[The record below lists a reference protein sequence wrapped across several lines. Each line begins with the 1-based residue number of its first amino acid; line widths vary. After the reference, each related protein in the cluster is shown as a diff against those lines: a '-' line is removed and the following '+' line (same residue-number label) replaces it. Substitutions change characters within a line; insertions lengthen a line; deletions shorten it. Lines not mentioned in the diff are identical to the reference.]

1 MELGAF
7 ALQEHGVM
15 IDFVGIKVQNN
26 KEARTNMSF
35 IEVKNLSKE
44 YQIAISGKGISGAV
58 KSLFHRE
65 YKIKKAVRDVSFSL
79 EKGELVGYIGPN
91 GAGKSTTIKMLSGVL
106 IPTSGL
112 VTVGGII
119 PYKDRKENAKHIG
132 VVFGQR
138 SQLYWDLPISDT
150 FELYESLYSIP
161 KDKFRENCAYFT
173 ELLDMKDFINQ
184 PVRQLSLGQKMKAN
198 IAIALLHDP
207 DVLYLDEPTIGLDVT
222 SKKILR
228 EALKNI
234 NAEKK
239 TTVILTT
246 HDMDEIEEVC
256 HRLIMI
262 DQGQKL
268 FDGTLGD
275 FRARYNDGF
284 SLKLEFEGPSP
295 LWQESRTYE
304 LLEQTPHQWIIK
316 ASEEITSKEAMIEL
330 IEKYNPTNI
339 YVEEERIEEIVRR
352 AYALN

>member
-1 MELGAF
+1 
-7 ALQEHGVM
+7 
-15 IDFVGIKVQNN
+15 
-26 KEARTNMSF
+26 MSF

-65 YKIKKAVRDVSFSL
+65 YKVKKAVWDISFSL
-79 EKGELVGYIGPN
+79 EKGEIVGYIGPN

-106 IPTSGL
+106 IPTGGL

-119 PYKDRKENAKHIG
+119 PYRDRKENARHIG

-161 KDKFRENCAYFT
+161 KAKFQKNCDYFT
-173 ELLDMKDFINQ
+173 ELFDMKDFINQ

-222 SKKILR
+222 SKKVLR
-228 EALKNI
+228 DALKNI
-234 NAEKK
+234 NAERK
-239 TTVILTT
+239 TTIILTT
-246 HDMDEIEEVC
+246 HDMDDIEAVC
-256 HRLIMI
+256 QRLIMI
-262 DQGQKL
+262 DHGQKL
-268 FDGTLGD
+268 FDGTLED

-284 SLKLEFEGPSP
+284 LVKLEFDGDIPV
-295 LWQESRTYE
+295 WQENGNYG
-304 LLEQTPHQWIIK
+304 LLEQDGHHWIIK
-316 ASEEITSKEAMIEL
+316 ARAEITAKEAMLDL
-330 IEKYNPTNI
+330 IGKYDPTNL
-339 YVEEERIEEIVRR
+339 YVQEERIEDIVRR
-352 AYALN
+352 AYALDETV

>member
-1 MELGAF
+1 
-7 ALQEHGVM
+7 
-15 IDFVGIKVQNN
+15 
-26 KEARTNMSF
+26 MSF
-35 IEVKNLSKE
+35 IEVKNLNRE
-44 YQIAISGKGISGAV
+44 YQIAISGKGISGAI

-65 YKIKKAVRDVSFSL
+65 YRMKKAVQDISFSL
-79 EKGELVGYIGPN
+79 EKGEMVGYIGPN
-91 GAGKSTTIKMLSGVL
+91 GAGKSTTIKILSGVL
-106 IPTSGL
+106 IPTGGL

-119 PYKDRKENAKHIG
+119 PYRDRKENSKHIG

-161 KDKFRENCAYFT
+161 KDKFQKNCDYFT
-173 ELLDMKDFINQ
+173 ELLEMKDFINQ

-234 NAEKK
+234 NAEKN
-239 TTVILTT
+239 TTIILTT
-246 HDMDEIEEVC
+246 HDMDDIEEVC
-256 HRLIMI
+256 NRLIMI
-262 DQGQKL
+262 DQGRKL
-268 FDGTLGD
+268 FDGTLND
-275 FRARYNDGF
+275 FRARYDDGF
-284 SLKLEFEGPSP
+284 SLKLEFEGLPP
-295 LWQESRTYE
+295 IWQECGAYR
-304 LLEQTPHQWIIK
+304 LLEQTQHQWIIK
-316 ASEEITSKEAMIEL
+316 ASERITSKTAMIDL

-352 AYALN
+352 AYTLS

>member
-1 MELGAF
+1 
-7 ALQEHGVM
+7 
-15 IDFVGIKVQNN
+15 
-26 KEARTNMSF
+26 MSF
-35 IEVKNLSKE
+35 IEVKNLNKE
-44 YQIAISGKGISGAV
+44 YQIAVSGKGISGAV

-65 YKIKKAVRDVSFSL
+65 YKVKRAVKDISFSI
-79 EKGELVGYIGPN
+79 ERGEMVGYIGPN

-106 IPTSGL
+106 IPTGGQ
-112 VTVGGII
+112 VTVGDII
-119 PYKDRKENAKHIG
+119 PYKQRKENAKHIG

-161 KDKFRENCAYFT
+161 KDKFQKNRDYFT
-173 ELLDMKDFINQ
+173 ELLDMKDFIDQ

-207 DVLYLDEPTIGLDVT
+207 EVLYLDEPTIGLDVT

-228 EALKNI
+228 EALKKI
-234 NAEKK
+234 NAEKN
-239 TTVILTT
+239 TTIILTT
-246 HDMDEIEEVC
+246 HDMDDIEEVC

-268 FDGTLGD
+268 FDGTLND

-284 SLKLEFEGPSP
+284 SLKLEFEDLPP
-295 LWQESRTYE
+295 AWQETGSYE
-304 LLEQTPHQWIIK
+304 LLSRTEHQWVIK
-316 ASEEITSKEAMIEL
+316 ASEGITFKAAMIDL
-330 IEKYNPTNI
+330 IEKYNPTNL

-352 AYALN
+352 AYTLN

>member
-1 MELGAF
+1 
-7 ALQEHGVM
+7 
-15 IDFVGIKVQNN
+15 
-26 KEARTNMSF
+26 MSF

-65 YKIKKAVRDVSFSL
+65 YKVKKAVWDISFSL
-79 EKGELVGYIGPN
+79 EKGEIVGYIGPN

-106 IPTSGL
+106 IPTGGL

-119 PYKDRKENAKHIG
+119 PYKDRKENARHIG

-161 KDKFRENCAYFT
+161 KAKFQKNCDYFT
-173 ELLDMKDFINQ
+173 ELFDMKDFINQ

-234 NAEKK
+234 NAEKN
-239 TTVILTT
+239 TTIILTT
-246 HDMDEIEEVC
+246 HDMDDIEEVC

-268 FDGTLGD
+268 FDGTLND
-275 FRARYNDGF
+275 FRTRYNDGF
-284 SLKLEFEGPSP
+284 SLKLEFEGLPP
-295 LWQESRTYE
+295 LWQESGAYE
-304 LLEQTPHQWIIK
+304 LLEKDQHQWIIK
-316 ASEEITSKEAMIEL
+316 ASSGITSKEAMIYL
-330 IEKYNPTNI
+330 IEKYNPANI